1 MNKNMILAG
10 FLLLQGMVPVAFAD
24 GNITVHEAWI
34 RAAAP
39 NAPVLAGYMTVE
51 NKSSAGK
58 SLIGAASPAF
68 GDITIHRTEHADGV
82 ARMTHLPKIDIAAHG
97 KLIFQPNGYHLMLTQ
112 PKRSL
117 QAGDRVPMELKFA
130 GGLRVSASFVVRDQG
145 VMHGSGDGGSH
156 AEHKPMAH
164 DRTAH

>member
-24 GNITVHEAWI
+24 GNIVVHEAWI
-34 RAAAP
+34 RAAPP

-51 NKSSAGK
+51 NQSSAEK

-68 GDITIHRTEHADGV
+68 GNVTIHRTGHADGV
-82 ARMTHLPKIDIAAHG
+82 ASMTHLPKIGIAAHG
-97 KLIFQPNGYHLMLTQ
+97 KLVFQPDGYHLMLMQ
-112 PKRSL
+112 PKWSL

-130 GGLRVSASFVVRDQG
+130 DGLRVSVSFVVRDQG
-145 VMHGSGDGGSH
+145 MMHGSSDSGSH
-156 AEHKPMAH
+156 ADHKPMTH
-164 DRTAH
+164 DRAAH